1 MKVGFVGGGNMAESL
16 IAGLLRKGFHAPDIR
31 VVEIRAETRGHLA
44 QTYGIMAFERMADEF
59 LVTDVVV
66 LAVKPQQLRG
76 VCGELAGRLDKQV
89 VLSIA
94 AGIRSTDIS
103 RWLGGHGRVVR
114 AMPNTPALIG
124 AGIAG
129 LYAPAGVT
137 VNERKQSEAILGA
150 VGEAVWVDAEA
161 ELDAVTAVSGSGPA
175 YVFYFIEALQEA
187 GRELGLNAQAA
198 RRLALHTFHGAG
210 RLALESGE
218 EVAALRAR
226 VTSPGGTTQAAIA
239 RMDEQAIKRHI
250 MDAVRAAAERASEL
264 ADQFG
269 RE

>member
-16 IAGLLRKGFHAPDIR
+16 IAGLLRKGFPAADIG
-31 VVEIRAETRGHLA
+31 VAEIRAGAREHLA
-44 QTYGIMAFERMADEF
+44 QGYGVATFERMTDEF
-59 LVTDVVV
+59 LATDVVV

-76 VCGELAGRLDKQV
+76 VCEEFAGRLDTQV

-103 RWLGGHGRVVR
+103 RWLRGYGRVVR

-137 VNERKQSEAILGA
+137 ANERKHSEAILGA
-150 VGEAVWVDAEA
+150 VGEVVWVEA
-161 ELDAVTAVSGSGPA
+161 EGNLDAITAVSGSGPA

-187 GRELGLNAQAA
+187 GRELGLDAQAA
-198 RRLALHTFHGAG
+198 RRLALHTFHGAS

-218 EVAALRAR
+218 EAAALRAR

-239 RMDEQAIKRHI
+239 HMDEQAVRRHI
-250 MDAVRAAAERASEL
+250 MDAVRAAADRAIEL
-264 ADQFG
+264 ADRFG

>member
-1 MKVGFVGGGNMAESL
+1 
-16 IAGLLRKGFHAPDIR
+16 
-31 VVEIRAETRGHLA
+31 
-44 QTYGIMAFERMADEF
+44 
-59 LVTDVVV
+59 
-66 LAVKPQQLRG
+66 
-76 VCGELAGRLDKQV
+76 

-103 RWLGGHGRVVR
+103 RWLRGYGRVVR

-137 VNERKQSEAILGA
+137 ANERKHSEAILGA
-150 VGEAVWVDAEA
+150 VGEVVWVEA
-161 ELDAVTAVSGSGPA
+161 EGNLDAITAVSGSGPA

-187 GRELGLNAQAA
+187 GRELGLDAQAA
-198 RRLALHTFHGAG
+198 RRLALHTFHGAS

-218 EVAALRAR
+218 EAAALRAR

-239 RMDEQAIKRHI
+239 HMDEQAVRRHI
-250 MDAVRAAAERASEL
+250 MDAVRAAADRAIEL
-264 ADQFG
+264 ADRFG